1 MRNAECGVRN
11 GRVSELARDLSL
23 LLRIRHSAFRIVV
36 CLAACPP
43 ITTRPAF
50 RPDPR
55 ALTVVLDARPERVT
69 TVLDSLVAAESLE
82 VARANVRDGYVETAW
97 YDTQAH
103 RTRHHQREI
112 TNLAPTVKIRF
123 WADPWVPGQTR
134 LTTEPVYR
142 PRYDPSRPERSLEV
156 IVSKER
162 EAYKIAQRF
171 VDKLKQ
177 KFGVPKAA
185 QEEGRPTPPPS
196 PSPTPP

>member
-23 LLRIRHSAFRIVV
+23 LLRIPHSAFRILVL
-36 CLAACPP
+36 LAACTP

-103 RTRHHQREI
+103 RTRHHEREI
-112 TNLAPTVKIRF
+112 TNLAPTVTIRF

-142 PRYDPSRPERSLEV
+142 PPTSRSPVIMSRSHATATTA
-156 IVSKER
+156 R
-162 EAYKIAQRF
+162 
-171 VDKLKQ
+171 
-177 KFGVPKAA
+177 
-185 QEEGRPTPPPS
+185 GRRSRITRRASCPRVATNTGTS
-196 PSPTPP
+196 